1 MCCTA
6 LICLIQWLS
15 QKLICGQTHLSP
27 PVHRV
32 FLQHQMP
39 PMSFGLLLSVL
50 SLASVVH
57 HASWY
62 CNWNIPHLPTVCV
75 SIMFLS
81 TYKHILLA
89 LLVIHKHLKL
99 KVFNHCRHT
108 SGWDRWPLKLLG
120 LLISEGQFEVTEM
133 SNWRFICVVD
143 SFLFVGVFVFFF
155 FTHVYP

>member
-1 MCCTA
+1 M
-6 LICLIQWLS
+6 S
-15 QKLICGQTHLSP
+15 E
-27 PVHRV
+27 
-32 FLQHQMP
+32 LQHSKFMVNESWQRVKP
-39 PMSFGLLLSVL
+39 QLISIAQSSIYIALWKYILSVL

-108 SGWDRWPLKLLG
+108 SGWDRWPSLKLLG
-120 LLISEGQFEVTEM
+120 LLISDGQFEVTEM